1 MKIESMNI
9 QRILDSIK
17 DMNEYYYQVVI
28 NYNQFHYITN
38 TMKSIGKDEP
48 EALEALKQ
56 KLSKKMDKLKDK
68 RGGYKVESI
77 KHITP

>member
-9 QRILDSIK
+9 QSILDYI
-17 DMNEYYYQVVI
+17 DNNNHYQYEVVI
-28 NYNQFHYITN
+28 NYNQYHYVTN
-38 TMKSIGKDEP
+38 VMRSCGKDEP

-68 RGGYKVESI
+68 RGEYKVESI
-77 KHITP
+77 RLI